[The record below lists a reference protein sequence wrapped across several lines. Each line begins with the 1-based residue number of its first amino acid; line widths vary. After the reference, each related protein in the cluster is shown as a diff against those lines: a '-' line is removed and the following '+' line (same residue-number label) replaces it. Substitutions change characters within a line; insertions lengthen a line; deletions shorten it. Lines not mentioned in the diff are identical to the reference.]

1 MPFDPELATQAYL
14 ATLSGAARARSDSY
28 FEGGY
33 WLILWSCL
41 VTIAVNLFILRS
53 GLAARLSAW
62 ALRAGGGRKALRSL
76 LFALPY
82 LLLATLIA
90 LPWTVYTD
98 YIREHQYGLSTQDFA
113 AWSGDLAKNIGI
125 GTVLMALLF
134 MGVHAAVR
142 RAPKS
147 WWAWATG
154 LTVAGLTV
162 IIALGPLFIEPLF
175 NTYKPMA
182 ANALQQQVL
191 AMARANGVPATN
203 VLVVDASR
211 QTTRISANVAGLGG
225 TTRVAL
231 NDNLLKQ
238 PADEVRSVLG
248 HEIGHYVLNHI
259 WKSIVFFG
267 LLFAAVFWATAR
279 IVPRLLVRFGNRW
292 RVTEVADPAVLPVAV
307 MVIAVLGVLAT
318 PVFNTIVRT
327 QEIEADL
334 FGLNAARAP
343 DAFAR
348 IAMKLSQYRKIEPS
362 AFEEAVFYDHPSGR
376 TRVETAMRWKAEHLG
391 ETGVR

>member
-1 MPFDPELATQAYL
+1 MAFDPELATQAYL
-14 ATLSGAARARSDSY
+14 ATLSGAARARSDAY

-33 WLILWSCL
+33 WLILWGCL
-41 VTIAVNLFILRS
+41 VTVVANLVILRFGWAS
-53 GLAARLSAW
+53 RLSAW
-62 ALRAGGGRKALRSL
+62 AGRVSGGRKALRSL

-82 LLLATLIA
+82 LLLVTLIS
-90 LPWTVYTD
+90 LPWTLYTD
-98 YIREHQYGLSTQDFA
+98 YFREHQYGLSTQNLA
-113 AWSGDLAKNIGI
+113 QWSGDFVKAVGI
-125 GTVLMALLF
+125 NTLLFALLF
-134 MGVHAAVR
+134 MGVHAAIR
-142 RAPKS
+142 RAPRT
-147 WWAWATG
+147 WWVWATG
-154 LTVAGLTV
+154 LTVAGLAV
-162 IIALGPLFIEPLF
+162 MIALSPLFIEPLF

-182 ANALQQQVL
+182 AGPLQQQVL

-203 VLVVDASR
+203 VYVVDASR

-267 LLFAAVFWATAR
+267 LLFAAVYWATAR
-279 IVPRLLVRFGNRW
+279 IVPWLLARFGARW
-292 RVTEVADPAVLPVAV
+292 GVTDLADPAILPVAV
-307 MVIAVLGVLAT
+307 IVITVLGVLAT

-327 QEIEADL
+327 QEIEADR

-348 IAMKLSQYRKIEPS
+348 TAMKLSQYRKIEPTP
-362 AFEEAVFYDHPSGR
+362 FEEVIFYDHPSGH

-391 ETGVR
+391 EPDVR